1 MKTPTILQGFSKQVV
16 KTVEGACEDFQ
27 DALEAIKAKA
37 IKDSEKAMLRADCLE
52 AEAARLLVRANQA
65 GDDGLNFIK
74 VANNA
79 ENISKTI
86 QQTRKGPN
94 GKS

>member
-1 MKTPTILQGFSKQVV
+1 MKTPIILQGFSKQVV

-27 DALEAIKAKA
+27 EALEAIKAKA
-37 IKDSEKAMLRADCLE
+37 MRDSEKAMLKADCLD
-52 AEAARLLVRANQA
+52 AEAARLLVRSKQA
-65 GDDGLNFIK
+65 EDDGLNFIK

-86 QQTRKGPN
+86 QQTRKGSN